1 MVGGFAAAMR
11 GVKRGSVALSG
22 LVTEAEV
29 AEACQG
35 ADYSSLAKLYTPVT
49 TLLTFLAQLLGADG
63 SCQQAV
69 NGLIAERTAA
79 SKSKCSADTGGYCKA
94 RKRLPE
100 AVPWQLMRN
109 AGRNVEQQARQTNV
123 AEQAT
128 SLALRGRSVRVVD
141 GSTNKIADTEAN
153 RAEYPLM
160 RGLEPGLH
168 YPIVRFLV
176 IFSLAVGTVLDAAIR
191 PYQGKGTGETA
202 MLREL
207 AHVFE
212 PGDVLLGDRYFA
224 GYWDIAFWLQRGV
237 DVVSRLPASR
247 PFDHRRG
254 KRLGPND
261 YLMTW
266 EKTQRPAW
274 VEVEAAGNYP
284 ETLLIRV
291 IKITVPTRGFRVK
304 QLWVITTLLEPEQYP
319 ASEIADLY
327 RRRWQAELNIRSL
340 KTHLGLEQLR
350 CKTPELMRKEFAT
363 YLLAYNC
370 VRRLAYEAAAAHNL
384 QPHEISFKH
393 TLQTTNE
400 FFRRFHQSDFTT
412 WLTNFLATLAE
423 VQVANR
429 PDRIEPYTIKTRPKD
444 FPPTNEPRSAYKRRQ
459 SKNL

>member
-1 MVGGFAAAMR
+1 MVEGFAAAMR
-11 GVKRGSVALSG
+11 GVKRGGLVLSG

-29 AEACQG
+29 DAACQA
-35 ADYSSLAKLYTPVT
+35 ADYSSPAKLYTPVT
-49 TLLTFLAQLLGADG
+49 TLLTFLAQVLGADG

-69 NGLIAERTAA
+69 NGLIAERTTANQ
-79 SKSKCSADTGGYCKA
+79 SKCSADTGGYCKA

-100 AVPWQLMRN
+100 EVFSKLMRD
-109 AGRNVEQQARQTNV
+109 AGAKVERQARQTS
-123 AEQAT
+123 ATEQT
-128 SLALRGRSVRVVD
+128 KLSLGGRPVRVVD
-141 GSTNKIADTEAN
+141 GSTDKIADTEAN

-212 PGDVLLGDRYFA
+212 PDDVLLGDRCFA
-224 GYWDIAFWLQRGV
+224 GYWDIAFWLKRGV

-247 PFDHRRG
+247 PFDHRRAR
-254 KRLGPND
+254 RLGPHD

-266 EKTQRPAW
+266 HKTQRPAW
-274 VEVEAAGNYP
+274 VEAAAAGDYP
-284 ETLLIRV
+284 DTILIRV
-291 IKITVPTRGFRVK
+291 IKVKVQTPGFRVK
-304 QLWVITTLLEPEQYP
+304 QLWVITTLIDAEKYP
-319 ASEIADLY
+319 AAEIADLY

-340 KTHLGLEQLR
+340 KTHLGMEMLR
-350 CKTPELMRKEFAT
+350 CKTPEMVRKEFAT

-370 VRRLAYEAAAAHNL
+370 VRRLAYEAAVAHDL

-393 TLQTTNE
+393 TLQSANE
-400 FFRRFHQSDFTT
+400 FFRRFHQCDFST
-412 WLTNFLATLAE
+412 WLTNFLSTLAQ
-423 VQVANR
+423 VRVANR
-429 PDRIEPYTIKTRPKD
+429 PNRIEPYTIKTRPKD
-444 FPPTNEPRSAYKRRQ
+444 FPPTTEPRAEYKRRRG
-459 SKNL
+459 KPL

>member
-1 MVGGFAAAMR
+1 MDGGFAAAMR
-11 GVKRGSVALSG
+11 GVKRGSLVLSG
-22 LVTEAEV
+22 LVTKEAVEAACRA
-29 AEACQG
+29 AE
-35 ADYSSLAKLYTPVT
+35 YSSPAKLYTPVAT
-49 TLLTFLAQLLGADG
+49 MLTFLAQLLGADG

-79 SKSKCSADTGGYCKA
+79 NQSKCSADTGGYCKA

-100 AVPWQLMRN
+100 EVPWKLMRD
-109 AGRNVEQQARQTNV
+109 AGRNVEQQAKQEHA
-123 AEQAT
+123 AEQGK
-128 SLALRGRSVRVVD
+128 LVLGGRPVRVVD
-141 GSTNKIADTEAN
+141 GSTDKIADTKAN
-153 RAEYPLM
+153 RREYPLQQH
-160 RGLEPGLH
+160 LQPGLH

-212 PGDVLLGDRYFA
+212 AGDVLLGDRYFA
-224 GYWDIAFWLQRGV
+224 GYWDIAFWLKRGV

-247 PFDHRRG
+247 PFDARQGR
-254 KRLGPND
+254 RLGPND

-266 EKTQRPAW
+266 HKTQRPDW
-274 VEVEAAGNYP
+274 VGTAAADDYP
-284 ETLLIRV
+284 DTISIRV
-291 IKITVPTRGFRVK
+291 IQVTVRTPGFRVK
-304 QLWVITTLLEPEQYP
+304 ELWVITTLVDAEQYP
-319 ASEIADLY
+319 AAEIADLY

-340 KTHLGLEQLR
+340 KTHLGMEMLR
-350 CKTPELMRKEFAT
+350 CKSPAMVRKEFAT

-370 VRRLAYEAAAAHNL
+370 VRRLAYEAAAAHDL

-400 FFRRFHQSDFTT
+400 FFRRFHQCDFTT
-412 WLTNFLATLAE
+412 WLTNFLATLVE

-429 PDRIEPYTIKTRPKD
+429 PNRIEPYTIKTRPKD
-444 FPPTNEPRSAYKRRQ
+444 FPPTNEPRAEYKLRHG
-459 SKNL
+459 KTL

>member
-11 GVKRGSVALSG
+11 GVKRGDLVLSG
-22 LVTEAEV
+22 LVTKEAV
-29 AEACQG
+29 DAACQA
-35 ADYSSLAKLYTPVT
+35 ADYSSPAKLYTPVT
-49 TLLTFLAQLLGADG
+49 TMLTFLAQLLGADG

-100 AVPWQLMRN
+100 EVPWKLLRD
-109 AGRNVEQQARQTNV
+109 AGRNVEQQAR
-123 AEQAT
+123 AEQPA
-128 SLALRGRSVRVVD
+128 SLMWCGRPVRVVD
-141 GSTNKIADTEAN
+141 GSTDKIADTEAN

-160 RGLEPGLH
+160 SGLQPGLH

-224 GYWDIAFWLQRGV
+224 GYWDIAFWLKRGV

-266 EKTQRPAW
+266 DKTQRPAW
-274 VEVEAAGNYP
+274 VAAADASNYP

-291 IKITVPTRGFRVK
+291 IKVTVPTRGFRVK
-304 QLWVITTLLEPEQYP
+304 QLWVITTLLDPEQYP
-319 ASEIADLY
+319 AAELADLY

-340 KTHLGLEQLR
+340 KTHLGMEQLR

-393 TLQTTNE
+393 TLQSANE
-400 FFRRFHQSDFTT
+400 FFRRFHQCDFTT

-429 PDRIEPYTIKTRPKD
+429 PDRFEPYTIKTRPKD
-444 FPPTNEPRSAYKRRQ
+444 FPPTNEPRSAYKRRHG
-459 SKNL
+459 KTL